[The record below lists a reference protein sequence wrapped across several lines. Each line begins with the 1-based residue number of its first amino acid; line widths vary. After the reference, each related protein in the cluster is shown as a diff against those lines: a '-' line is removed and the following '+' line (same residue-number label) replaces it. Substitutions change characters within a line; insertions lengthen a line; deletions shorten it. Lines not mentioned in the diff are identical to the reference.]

1 MNERLDEMWLS
12 QIADQPLPVEVKSKD
27 GAVFDPRT
35 THWKYKSIGKNVS
48 CNFNSLPEVTP
59 RFLHGYKQALIIATI
74 NFSGVSVQS
83 IFNDTLRLMRFL
95 ASLRKSTLDELS
107 FDDIAQ
113 WARSSQRAET
123 RAASIRSFIQ
133 NWAKRHY
140 PGISS
145 ELSHTYPPCK
155 QGPTGVAVAI
165 HDPTKGPFDDQEF
178 NALLEGLNH
187 ALESGNIELN
197 RALEVRLIALL
208 GLRPKQLALAKCC
221 DVDRDKYGRVLLR
234 APLIKG
240 KNQGLRDEFRKFP
253 LEPTT
258 GDVLLDYC
266 ETVKQAFSSLLVD
279 AGEAP
284 LFPDLSV
291 DIATKNH
298 ISGLAYHTSDLNMT
312 YRIIKT
318 LKKIQ
323 AHSVRLGGK
332 LVPGSAVRFRRS
344 FAQRGA
350 EEGIDIFTLAHL
362 MGHRNTNNVKVYFEI
377 TNRIRANFSKKIAFQ
392 MAPLAQAFGAQLQ
405 ILRSETEATRP
416 TPSSR
421 IPDLRLDEHG
431 NLKTLASCA
440 SCSQCSQLRPIACYA
455 GCRSFEPWLD
465 ADHESVL
472 DRMMADR
479 DQRVEADERIAKIR
493 DLAILGCAQIVL
505 RCRDIL
511 AQQTI

>member
-1 MNERLDEMWLS
+1 MNERFHERWLS
-12 QIADQPLPVEVKSKD
+12 QIADQPLPEQVKAKD
-27 GAVFDPRT
+27 GEVFDPQMDY
-35 THWKYKSIGKNVS
+35 WKYKSSGVNVN
-48 CNFNSLPEVTP
+48 CNFKLLPEVTP
-59 RFLHGYKQALIIATI
+59 IFLHGYKQALINAAISL
-74 NFSGVSVQS
+74 SGASIQS
-83 IFNDTLRLMRFL
+83 IFNDTLRLIRFQ
-95 ASLRKSTLDELS
+95 ANHRKSAFDELS
-107 FDDIAQ
+107 FDDIAK
-113 WARSSQRAET
+113 WARSSSSTET
-123 RAASIRSFIQ
+123 RAASIRSFLQ

-140 PGISS
+140 PGISP
-145 ELSHTYPPCK
+145 ELAHTYPPCK

-165 HDPTKGPFDDQEF
+165 QDSIKGPFDDQEF
-178 NALLEGLNH
+178 EAILNCLNH
-187 ALESGNIELN
+187 ALESGDIELD

-208 GLRPKQLALAKCC
+208 GLRPKQLALSKCC
-221 DVDRDKYGRVLLR
+221 DVSRDKYGRVILR
-234 APLIKG
+234 SPLIKG
-240 KNQGLRDEFRKFP
+240 KNQGLRDEFRRFP

-258 GDVLLDYC
+258 GEVLWDYC
-266 ETVKQAFSSLLVD
+266 ETVKQAFSSLLAD
-279 AGEAP
+279 TGETP
-284 LFPDLSV
+284 LFPDSSA
-291 DIATKNH
+291 DMATKNN
-298 ISGLAYHTSDLNMT
+298 ISVLAYHTSDLNMSK
-312 YRIIKT
+312 RIIKT

-332 LVPGSAVRFRRS
+332 CVPGSAVRFRRS

-392 MAPLAQAFGAQLQ
+392 MAPMAQAFGAQLH
-405 ILRSETEATRP
+405 ILRSEAEATRP
-416 TPSSR
+416 TSNSR

-431 NLKTLASCA
+431 HLKTLASCA

-472 DRMMADR
+472 DHMMADR
-479 DQRVEADERIAKIR
+479 EQRVEIDERIAKIR

-511 AQQTI
+511 AKQTI